1 MISPDL
7 NAAHF
12 RLLANTYISDHT
24 EQSLDTIIGLCS
36 IEAKEGKYCVGITNR
51 ELITQPVVNELA
63 RRGFSTTISWEE
75 K

>member
-36 IEAKEGKYCVGITNR
+36 IEAKEGK
-51 ELITQPVVNELA
+51 
-63 RRGFSTTISWEE
+63 
-75 K
+75 